1 MRVLLV
7 EDNQRLATIVA
18 EALRAAGFAVDAVA
32 TAGDAEAAAGVL
44 QYDVII
50 LDLGLPDDDGLE
62 VLKRLRG
69 AGHGV
74 PVLILT
80 ARDGLEDRVSGL
92 NLGADDY
99 VLKPFDMAEL
109 IARLHALLRRPGG
122 ALGAELMSGNL
133 RLDTLAREARIG
145 DAVLPLSRR
154 ELSVLE
160 HFMRRAGRVVPKT
173 LLEESL
179 YGYDDAGSAN
189 SVEVAVHRLRKKLV
203 EASAEV
209 SIHTL
214 RGIGYLLTQEPP
226 DGPV

>member
-109 IARLHALLRRPGG
+109 IARLHALLRRPG
-122 ALGAELMSGNL
+122 AELMSGNL

>member
-145 DAVLPLSRR
+145 EAVLPLSRR

-203 EASAEV
+203 EAGAEV

>member
-7 EDNQRLATIVA
+7 EDNQRLAAIVS
-18 EALRAAGFAVDAVA
+18 EALRGAGFAVDPVS
-32 TAGDAEAAAGVL
+32 TAADAEAAAGVL
-44 QYDVII
+44 QYDVVV
-50 LDLGLPDDDGLE
+50 LDLGLPDDDGLH

-80 ARDGLEDRVSGL
+80 ARDGLEDRVNGL
-92 NLGADDY
+92 NQGADDY
-99 VLKPFDMAEL
+99 VLKPFDMPEL
-109 IARLHALLRRPGG
+109 IARIHALLRRPGG
-122 ALGAELMSGNL
+122 ALGAELVSGNL
-133 RLDTLAREARIG
+133 RLDTISREAMIG
-145 DAVLPLSRR
+145 ETVLPLSRR

-179 YGYDDAGSAN
+179 YGYEDSGSAN

-203 EASAEV
+203 EAGAEV
-209 SIHTL
+209 GIHTL
-214 RGIGYLLTQEPP
+214 RGIGYLLTEERP
-226 DGPV
+226 DGEA